1 MRQSFEAIKPDVK
14 QAGLL
19 AEVDRVIAL
28 CYAEPPDP
36 SVDYE
41 LEQLRIVRSS
51 LEKAAPKSEIADDIV
66 IGAFAAKNIADWNP
80 PLADVLMRLDFRL
93 RQELTQ
99 SAERDK
105 EVTSHPK
112 TVAA

>member
-1 MRQSFEAIKPDVK
+1 MRQALETFKSDVK

-28 CYAEPPDP
+28 CSAQPPDP
-36 SVDYE
+36 SIRYE
-41 LEQLRIVRSS
+41 LEQLHILRSS
-51 LEKAAPKSEIADDIV
+51 LEKVYPVPQIAEDIV

-80 PLADVLMRLDFRL
+80 DLADVLMRLDYRL

-99 SAERDK
+99 GSERDSRIA
-105 EVTSHPK
+105 SHPK